1 MERLTERANDE
12 FDGIYVKDHDYI
24 AASHKLAD
32 YEDAEESGLL
42 VRLPCEINQKLYF
55 IFDLCLNYKFS
66 GWTKEQ
72 REKYNGK
79 IVSDEVATI
88 SFMIF
93 AGKKI
98 ILMRTRR
105 FNLSFN
111 TDNIGKTVFFTHE
124 EAEQVLKGKDEK
136 INVFVEF

>member
-1 MERLTERANDE
+1 MERLTHYYNGEVAEPYNRTESLNMAR
-12 FDGIYVKDHDYI
+12 
-24 AASHKLAD
+24 KLAD
-32 YEDAEESGLL
+32 YEDAEENGLL
-42 VRLPCEINQKLYF
+42 VRLPCEMNQKLYF

-111 TDNIGKTVFFTHE
+111 TDDIGKTVFFTHE
-124 EAEQVLKGKDEK
+124 EAEQMLKGKET
-136 INVFVEF
+136 E